1 MKSLSDIDSLGGKA
15 EGLLSLKK
23 IGIPVPEFMIIPAND
38 VLLLL
43 NDANEMENIY
53 QKIKNTFDQNELAIR
68 SSANKED
75 GEVKSYAGFFSTVLN
90 VKINRQEI
98 YSAIKKVYD
107 SAQRSAQADVN
118 MNVIIQAMI
127 KPVIAGVCFSEVIDE
142 YNQKLCLISFVRGLA
157 NKLVDG
163 KAKATNALYK
173 IKSNKINYMNFSING
188 RLYQY
193 TEQLHNLLP
202 VIQKIRDKI
211 YPNADIEWCVDKNGH
226 PWIVQVRPI
235 TKKIYL
241 SKETQECVVASDGL
255 AHGKAYCIDSSL
267 PTDKLKSAI
276 FDFKKNDILVSEYT
290 DTLFMPAINKADAIL
305 TVEGDILSHSAI
317 TSRELNIPCL
327 VGIKN
332 LLSKIKTGDDIY
344 INTYKNILE
353 VNGNNLWNKTSDID
367 WTSFYDFSN
376 LIELKR
382 KKNLLLFEN
391 TFGNYILYYESN
403 IPTKTIETVAE
414 RLTEKYKNKIQLS
427 NSNKYHWYFEWQNF
441 NQFSIFRKYSER
453 ASELAQN
460 FQYDKIHDFYE
471 EVFNECL
478 YIKNNKSLK
487 NELRRQEIILS
498 LYFLLDM
505 LLPMG
510 LSIRYAYLKSLPILP
525 QNMSFSSLFTPK
537 VIKNKTLSKIQR
549 YLLSIAAEKNKIF
562 AMFIDN
568 NLLSYDYMQIRDQQI
583 RSLFDNKYPKYSVQM
598 YQLFYK
604 RYMKEKNADCK

>member
-1 MKSLSDIDSLGGKA
+1 MKSLNNTDSFGGKA
-15 EGLLSLKK
+15 KGLLLLKE
-23 IGIPVPEFMIIPAND
+23 IGISVPEFMIIPAND
-38 VLLLL
+38 VLTLL
-43 NDANEMENIY
+43 NDTAKMDQLY
-53 QKIKNTFDQNELAIR
+53 QKIKNQFAQTKLAIR
-68 SSANKED
+68 SSADKED
-75 GEVKSYAGFFSTVLN
+75 GELKSYAGFFSTVLN
-90 VKINRQEI
+90 VRIEPKEI
-98 YSAIKKVYD
+98 YNAIKKVYD
-107 SAQRSAQADVN
+107 SAQRSAQANVK
-118 MNVIIQAMI
+118 MNIIIQAMV

-163 KAKATNALYK
+163 KVKATNALYK
-173 IKSNKINYMNFSING
+173 IKNNKIDHADFSING
-188 RLYQY
+188 KLYQY

-211 YPNADIEWCVDKNGH
+211 YPDADIEWCVDKKSR

-290 DTLFMPAINKADAIL
+290 DTLFMPAINKASAIL

-353 VNGNNLWNKTSDID
+353 VNGHNLWNKSSDID

-376 LIELKR
+376 LIELRCNKD
-382 KKNLLLFEN
+382 LLLFEN
-391 TFGNYILYYESN
+391 TFGNYILYYENN
-403 IPTKTIETVAE
+403 IPTKIIETTVAH
-414 RLTEKYKNKIQLS
+414 LTAKFKNKIQLS
-427 NSNKYHWYFEWQNF
+427 DSNKYHWYFEWKNF
-441 NQFSIFRKYSER
+441 NQLSIFRKYSER
-453 ASELAQN
+453 ASELARN
-460 FQYDKIHDFYE
+460 FRHDKIHDFYE
-471 EVFNECL
+471 EVFKECL
-478 YIKNNKSLK
+478 HIKSSKSFK
-487 NELRRQEIILS
+487 NELHQQEIILS

-510 LSIRYAYLKSLPILP
+510 LSMRYAYLKAFPILP
-525 QNMSFSSLFTPK
+525 SNMSFSSLFAPR
-537 VIKNKTLSKIQR
+537 VIKNKTLSKIQK
-549 YLLSIAAEKNKIF
+549 YLLNVAAEKNKIF
-562 AMFIDN
+562 ARFIDN
-568 NLLSYDYMQIRDQQI
+568 NLLSYDYIQIRDQQI
-583 RSLFDNKYPKYSVQM
+583 RALFDNKYPKYSIQM

-604 RYMKEKNADCK
+604 KYVKDKDADS